1 MSAVYS
7 PPPQTA
13 VPFWFGPTERPLF
26 GWVHLPEGNRARAG
40 VVLCPPLG
48 PEYSAAYATLRLLA
62 ERLAAVGFVVLRIDY
77 DGTGDSAGEEDDP
90 GRLPAWEA
98 SVRHALGL
106 LRQAGLAQ
114 LALVG
119 MRFGSALAALAAR
132 SDGGVDCLVLWDPV
146 YSGRSYLAEQRL
158 LGASVF
164 GEGSRRQDGSLEVPG
179 VFFGKETIEDLRSI
193 DISAWAGQVAGN
205 VLVLARPDRRD
216 ASARRWLAGGTVE
229 VVPARGQREMI
240 EAGADSGAVNYLDL
254 ENIVVWLSAR
264 LPSEYS
270 TLSFPASKPD
280 AVVATASTGA
290 RMIEK
295 PLLLGEAGL
304 FGVLTQSDN
313 CRGDETLVL
322 LLNVAHE
329 PHHGPGRL
337 WVSIARL
344 LASNGL
350 RCFRMDF
357 SGLGDSPA
365 RKGCRGSL
373 VRAPEAF
380 DDVAEACAALQPKD
394 PSNVVLVGFCTSGYQ
409 ALDSAFH
416 VKPRAVVA
424 MSPETSF
431 RPPEYDLGKPFD
443 PRRRVALPRTAP
455 IVKYY
460 RSRYGGPSGSP
471 TRARI
476 ILGACLRSLAA
487 PTHPLARRAR
497 ESVRRL
503 DIITGWFAWSLR
515 HPASRPSVWLPEL
528 LEQGTEVLLVCREQ
542 ELSTTLPGLSR
553 RRLAKLSSQG
563 HCRVVWV
570 PEHGHAYFLS
580 SRRSQLALDIA
591 DYVVNLLRG
600 EEPAQ
605 GSPAERSGLGTCP
618 PGMALCHL

>member
-1 MSAVYS
+1 MAA
-7 PPPQTA
+7 PL
-13 VPFWFGPTERPLF
+13 WFGPTERPLF
-26 GWVHLPEGNRARAG
+26 GWAHLPEGNRARAG

-48 PEYSAAYATLRLLA
+48 PEYNAAYATLRLLA
-62 ERLAAVGFVVLRIDY
+62 EQLAAEGFVVLRIDY

-90 GRLPAWEA
+90 DRLPAWEA

-106 LRQAGLAQ
+106 LREAGLAR

-132 SDGGVDCLVLWDPV
+132 SEGGVDCVVLWDPV
-146 YSGRSYLAEQRL
+146 YSGKSYLAEQRL

-164 GEGSRRQDGSLEVPG
+164 GESVRRQDGSLEVPG
-179 VFFGKETIEDLRSI
+179 LVFGKETVEDLRSI
-193 DISAWAGQVAGN
+193 DISAWVGEIAGN
-205 VLVLARPDRRD
+205 VLVLARSDRRD
-216 ASARRWLAGGTVE
+216 VIARRWPAGVTVE

-240 EAGADSGAVNYLDL
+240 EAGADYGAVNYLDS
-254 ENIVVWLSAR
+254 ENIAAWLSAR
-264 LPSEYS
+264 LPHRYS
-270 TLSFPASKPD
+270 AFSLPASKPD
-280 AVVATASTGA
+280 AVVATASTGS
-290 RMIEK
+290 RVVEK

-337 WVSIARL
+337 WVSIARS

-455 IVKYY
+455 ISKYY
-460 RSRYGGPSGSP
+460 RSRYGWPLGSP
-471 TRARI
+471 TRARV
-476 ILGACLRSLAA
+476 ILGACLRSLAM

-503 DIITGWFAWSLR
+503 ATITGWLAWSLR

-542 ELSTTLPGLSR
+542 EFPTTLPGLGR
-553 RRLAKLSSQG
+553 RKLAKLSSQG
-563 HCRVVWV
+563 HLRVVWV

-580 SRRSQLALDIA
+580 SRRNQLASDIA
-591 DYVVNLLRG
+591 GYVVNLLSG
-600 EEPAQ
+600 EEPKQ
-605 GSPAERSGLGTCP
+605 GSLAERSGLGTRP